1 MPAPHQASFAVSEPD
16 VPVLADAGEVQPEGA
31 KGLFVRQD
39 HALGRVVAIDD
50 HPHAPVNGWPSGRTD
65 PSPFPSTWLSTGSG
79 RAGAL
84 EG

>member
-1 MPAPHQASFAVSEPD
+1 
-16 VPVLADAGEVQPEGA
+16 
-31 KGLFVRQD
+31 LFVRQD